1 MICIKIIENKKI
13 KRKVLKQM
21 MICIS
26 YMSKDIL
33 YKLIVC

>member
-1 MICIKIIENKKI
+1 VIFIKIIENKKI

-21 MICIS
+21 MMCIS

-33 YKLIVC
+33 YKFIVC